1 MTTQINKYMGWP
13 PSIPINCEGQRI
25 GSVVNPRVGVLV
37 VRTYQLTSKYPYY
50 KKDENLDVHVRVF
63 NVVVRENG

>member
-25 GSVVNPRVGVLV
+25 GSMVNPQVGVLM
-37 VRTYQLTSKYPYY
+37 VRPYQLTSKYPHY
-50 KKDENLDVHVRVF
+50 KKDEI
-63 NVVVRENG
+63 